1 MNLFAV
7 FFPSCVLPYTLV
19 TASSTWFPHRIVR
32 DVAFFISVVGLVG
45 FYACAALSVH
55 EALCRAFDAG
65 PIFTF
70 AVIAFGTIYSG
81 FIRSTVPTAIDE
93 LKTRGNTLFRIPTC
107 LAIYAATVPH
117 RIGWHCLPTIFSVP
131 SVPKTLLKVPIVSHV
146 ITQRQ
151 RRSLRYWEKHYRRGR
166 AARYYMNC
174 GAVQWKSTL
183 KQWIPTPPGPD
194 TPPTSMFELEQCVMM
209 IYDFMRLE
217 CWSDYVAAFIRI
229 HHILHPGVSVSGKI
243 LEELLYLKLMAGFAD
258 DVDPFASINRSSE
271 FPHFTNCAA
280 IDTFHEGVERVSAW
294 HEALM
299 RTNFGRSMAMLLQ
312 GLLAST
318 VLSQSRAAIDGVA
331 WAHLL
336 LGQSDIPPPKNLNMA
351 SLVEWGLAAISQLRE
366 LRDLILP
373 AVATGDPSRIFD
385 PGDRLTQATVRVK
398 QALASQAEY
407 LDDQGVHFDPQGW
420 VDELEACEE
429 FVLEMLRDKSLKHW
443 DQSAFRKL
451 VADLTAALVAARKQ
465 AIHLQCRKQ
474 PFFIMAVGAPGVGK
488 TDNIEMVGYSCL
500 MKNGDIIPSKHTYQI
515 SGTVKFHDTYNGN
528 EPIVRVEDPTLS
540 VQQEFDPLQFV
551 SMLKSR
557 YPYAPN
563 MAAVELKNTRFACP
577 KILMLTTNEEN
588 PALNRQKPESAFA
601 RRIDVHAE
609 FFVNPQFEDRHG
621 IGLDGDKIEAT
632 PNGDYY
638 RVKIAKWVVDPN
650 MRGHCNP
657 SIHLEY
663 ETGMFDAKGKP
674 VYTAN
679 EHEAFVFT
687 PLQFNERVSDMYVR
701 HVEKEKK
708 ALLIRNARKDQ
719 VCSKCRVAWGVHGD
733 MECPNG
739 GIAVTYDNP
748 ALRLKPN
755 RWHNAMAPLLPESVR
770 PARIVRRVGDFLSG
784 FAAIATR
791 RELRGAGWRLLRGRA
806 DAWDMAAVGGSW
818 VQPGRADKMERF
830 LALRNEPWFRMLASA
845 AAFSAAAFALS
856 KLAPLLFNVAP
867 TATCNVYV
875 GGAQPD
881 VWKNAGPVVSRVPWA
896 KPLSWPEP
904 PRSKRVKGTNLEAIQ
919 KDIDERMVR
928 ILYAVEG
935 QPDQNAV
942 GIRIGG
948 SMVLTHRHAF
958 EFMRAKSG
966 GLKSVTMTGS
976 DALTAHVVW
985 VPGPYQVF
993 IPKDGGDYVVF
1004 RVDALNPLPF
1014 FKFFAERGARG
1025 PFLSVS
1031 RLVRELAYGQP
1042 RVEWSGWSA
1051 PVAASDMGIIMGDV
1065 GIPTTRTWVV
1075 PGVVRSGDCC
1085 APLLT
1090 SEGSFVGILT
1100 ASTEGRPEPPAA
1112 LYQGFDAVDFKEA
1125 HAALRGNTPI
1135 FDVNDD
1141 LDAYGVPGR
1150 EPVVGDLADR
1160 SSLRR
1165 IPEGTWLNADVAG
1178 TLEGYHGARNQ
1189 SGMKPTPMQPYVNMK
1204 FPHVAG
1210 KWGVPNGRVC
1220 EVEGTRMDPFDR
1232 MLGDMVGRSSQV
1244 YDPLLMEDVRWM
1256 WVRGLIKRIPSPS
1269 ETLRAPLSACLN
1281 GDAMMK
1287 RVDIKTSSGFLGGGP
1302 KSEHIAVERDGND
1315 VTYTLLPDSE
1325 KVWDALGESFEKR
1338 LAPHMLVRVF
1348 LKLNEVRPV
1357 EKIAAGGTRTINCV
1371 PFPLNLRVKSV
1382 FGRLSA
1388 YLQRYK
1394 VVTGIM
1400 IGLNSAGS
1408 ELDEVLAGMN
1418 AAELFTPEMANEAWW
1433 ADWDTKHQDLSLD
1446 RRLLGSAW
1454 RALIEIAEGLGADPL
1469 LVEEMYFWAYVL
1481 MMPRAV
1487 MKGGDMLDVSWNSSG
1502 HQFTTEVNSVAA
1514 LLGYF
1519 YACALVVGV
1528 NRAFLELFVIVYGD
1542 DVLMRVSLW
1551 LRERMPPAKWVE
1563 GLREYGLMIT
1573 PGSKK
1578 ADDKGEYRALG
1589 DCTFL
1594 KRRISRVEVAPGS
1607 WVWTA
1612 ALEQDSILK
1621 GLAWYEP
1628 SDRATV
1634 TTAVMASMDAPL
1646 NEVQQLCEIVKNAQ
1660 FEWWAYGPEV
1670 FVERTSW
1677 LQTVARSVGL
1687 YAAIGWRTYE
1697 GITEDYYAG
1706 RYTTMSL

>member
-1 MNLFAV
+1 MR
-7 FFPSCVLPYTLV
+7 Y
-19 TASSTWFPHRIVR
+19 
-32 DVAFFISVVGLVG
+32 
-45 FYACAALSVH
+45 
-55 EALCRAFDAG
+55 
-65 PIFTF
+65 FT
-70 AVIAFGTIYSG
+70 
-81 FIRSTVPTAIDE
+81 
-93 LKTRGNTLFRIPTC
+93 
-107 LAIYAATVPH
+107 
-117 RIGWHCLPTIFSVP
+117 
-131 SVPKTLLKVPIVSHV
+131 
-146 ITQRQ
+146 
-151 RRSLRYWEKHYRRGR
+151 
-166 AARYYMNC
+166 NC
-174 GAVQWKSTL
+174 GAFDRAADSWKRFPFGLES
-183 KQWIPTPPGPD
+183 KAGD
-194 TPPTSMFELEQCVMM
+194 TMFELEQCVMM

-217 CWSDYVAAFIRI
+217 CWSDYIAAFIRM
-229 HHILHPGVSVSGKI
+229 HHILHPGVSVSERI
-243 LEELLYLKLMAGFAD
+243 IEELLYLKIVAGFPAD
-258 DVDPFASINRSSE
+258 MDPFAVRTQGDG
-271 FPHFTNCAA
+271 PFTNCGAL
-280 IDTFHEGVERVSAW
+280 DGVSGGFGKMAAW
-294 HEALM
+294 HEAMM

-318 VLSQSRAAIDGVA
+318 VLSQSRAAVDGVA

-336 LGQSDIPPPKNLNMA
+336 LGQPDTPPPKSLNMA
-351 SLVEWGLAAISQLRE
+351 SLIEWGLTAIGQLRE

-373 AVATGDPSRIFD
+373 AVASGDPSRIFD

-429 FVLEMLRDKSLKHW
+429 FVLDMLRDKTLKHW

-451 VADLTAALVAARKQ
+451 VADLTAALVSARKQ

-474 PFFIMAVGAPGVGK
+474 PFFIMAVGSPGVGK

-500 MKNGDIIPSKHTYQI
+500 MKNGDMIPAKHTYQI

-609 FFVNPQFEDRHG
+609 FFVNPLFEDMHG
-621 IGLDGDKIEAT
+621 IGLDGDKIEAC

-638 RVKIAKWVVDPN
+638 RVRIGKWVVDPN
-650 MRGHCNP
+650 MRGNNNP

-663 ETGMFDAKGKP
+663 ETGMFTDKGRP
-674 VYTAN
+674 VYTAKP
-679 EHEAFVFT
+679 EEARIFT

-708 ALLIRNARKDQ
+708 ALLIRNSRKDQ
-719 VCSKCRVAWGVHGD
+719 VCSKCHVAWGVHGD
-733 MECPNG
+733 MECPQG
-739 GIAVTYDNP
+739 GIAMTYDNP
-748 ALRLKPN
+748 ALRLRPG
-755 RWHNAMAPLLPESVR
+755 RWQNSMDDPLSGVR
-770 PARIVRRVGDFLSG
+770 RQGIFVPRLKRIGDALGEFARGFGAIVRNP
-784 FAAIATR
+784 
-791 RELRGAGWRLLRGRA
+791 ELRSAGWRMIRGRA
-806 DAWDMAAVGGSW
+806 DVWDAAAVGGSW
-818 VQPGRADKMERF
+818 LQPSKAARMEKL
-830 LALRNEPWFRMLASA
+830 LALRNQPWFRMMVGA
-845 AAFSAAAFALS
+845 AALSAGALALS
-856 KLAPLLFNVAP
+856 KLTPLLFNSSP
-867 TATCNVYV
+867 SATCNVYV
-875 GGAQPD
+875 GGASP
-881 VWKNAGPVVSRVPWA
+881 VTWANAGPVVSRLPWT
-896 KPLSWPEP
+896 KPPSWPEP
-904 PRSKRVKGTNLEAIQ
+904 PRSKRVKGTDREAIQ
-919 KDIDERMVR
+919 KDLDERLVR
-928 ILYAVEG
+928 LVYSSKGAE
-935 QPDQNAV
+935 DQNAV

-948 SMVLTHRHAF
+948 TMVLTHRHAY
-958 EFMRAKSG
+958 EFMRAKPG
-966 GLKSVTMTGS
+966 GVTSITVTGT

-985 VPGPYQVF
+985 VPGPHEVYV
-993 IPKDGGDYVVF
+993 PRDGGDYVVF
-1004 RVDALNPLPF
+1004 RIEALNPLPF
-1014 FKFFAERGARG
+1014 FKYFAERGTRG
-1025 PFLSVS
+1025 HFLGVS
-1031 RLVRELAYGQP
+1031 RPVRELAWGQP
-1042 RVEWSGWSA
+1042 RREWQTWSA
-1051 PVAASDMGIIMGDV
+1051 PTVAADMGTQMGDL
-1065 GIPTTRTWVV
+1065 GIPTTRSWLM

-1090 SEGSFVGILT
+1090 SEGTFVGILT
-1100 ASTEGRPEPPAA
+1100 ASTQGRPEPPAG

-1125 HAALRGNTPI
+1125 HEALRGHTPI
-1135 FDVNDD
+1135 FDVVEQ
-1141 LDAYGVPGR
+1141 LDVYGVPGR
-1150 EPVVGDLADR
+1150 EPIVEDLAER

-1178 TLEGYHGARNQ
+1178 TLEGYHGARNK

-1210 KWGVPNGRVC
+1210 RWGVLSGRVC
-1220 EVEGTRMDPFDR
+1220 EVGDTRMDPFDR
-1232 MLGDMVGRSSQV
+1232 MLNDMVGRSAQE
-1244 YDPLLMEDVRWM
+1244 YDPKLMSDVAWM
-1256 WVRGLIKRIPSPS
+1256 WVRGVVTRIPAPS
-1269 ETLRAPLSACLN
+1269 ETLRAPLHACLN
-1281 GDAMMK
+1281 GDALMK

-1302 KSEHIAVERDGND
+1302 KSEHLDVVREGND
-1315 VTYTLLPDSE
+1315 VTYTLQPDA
-1325 KVWDALGESFEKR
+1325 KRVWDALGECFRDR
-1338 LAPHMLVRVF
+1338 LAPHMMVRVF

-1357 EKIAAGGTRTINCV
+1357 EKILAGGTRTINCV

-1408 ELDEVLAGMN
+1408 ELDEVLAGMSDSDF
-1418 AAELFTPEMANEAWW
+1418 FTPEMADEQWW

-1454 RALIEIAEGLGADPL
+1454 KAIIEIAQGLGADDE
-1469 LVEEMYFWAYVL
+1469 LVEEMFFWAYVL

-1519 YACALVVGV
+1519 YACAKVVGV
-1528 NRAFLELFVIVYGD
+1528 ARAFTELFIIVYGD

-1551 LRERMPPAKWVE
+1551 LRERMPPEKWIV
-1563 GLREYGLMIT
+1563 GLAEYGLTIT

-1594 KRRISRVEVAPGS
+1594 KRRISRIEVATGS

-1612 ALEQDSILK
+1612 ALDQDSILK

-1634 TTAVMASMDAPL
+1634 TTAVAASMDAPL

-1660 FEWWAYGPEV
+1660 FEWWAYGRED
-1670 FVERTSW
+1670 FEERTAW

-1687 YAAIGWRTYE
+1687 FAAIGWRSYD